1 MICSIIFMDIN
12 DFTLRAGQHPD
23 HPALAEHPQPEADPN
38 LRSDSLT
45 LQVKQDAGPSSER
58 PHHDI
63 NPPDL

>member
-1 MICSIIFMDIN
+1 MICSIIFMDISN
-12 DFTLRAGQHPD
+12 DFTLRASQHPD
-23 HPALAEHPQPEADPN
+23 HPALAEHPQADPN

-63 NPPDL
+63 NPPNL